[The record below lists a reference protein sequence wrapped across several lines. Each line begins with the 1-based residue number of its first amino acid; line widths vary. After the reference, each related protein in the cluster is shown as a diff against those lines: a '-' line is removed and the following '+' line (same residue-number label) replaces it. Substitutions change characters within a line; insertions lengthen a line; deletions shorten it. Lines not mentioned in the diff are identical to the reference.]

1 MYSYNVVLK
10 GIAAYIDNEIIAQ
23 INGWQKWVM
32 GAGVGIAL
40 SNSTEFYN
48 NLSQNS
54 FVKMLNIINKNGD
67 IDVDKIYAEIKKQ
80 AQKSSVTFNAPIVG
94 MITLNEKDVDK
105 IYEYIKESK

>member
-10 GIAAYIDNEIIAQ
+10 GIAKYIDNEIIAK

-32 GAGVGIAL
+32 GAGVGILL

-48 NLSQNS
+48 NLTQNE
-54 FVKMLNIINKNGD
+54 FVKMLNVIDKNGE
-67 IDVDKIYAEIKKQ
+67 IDVDKIYEEIKKQ
-80 AQKSSVTFNAPIVG
+80 AQKSSITFNAPIVG

-105 IYEYIKESK
+105 IYKYIKESE